1 MYCNNNNIMMMMII
15 TSQIYFI
22 SDVFSS
28 VVIVVA
34 LTFLCHRNGMC
45 NVSKQPRRRPE
56 KSVVAQHI

>member
-1 MYCNNNNIMMMMII
+1 MMMMII

-34 LTFLCHRNGMC
+34 LTILHHRYDMC

-56 KSVVAQHI
+56 K

>member
-1 MYCNNNNIMMMMII
+1 MTMMII

-34 LTFLCHRNGMC
+34 LTFLHHRYDMC

-56 KSVVAQHI
+56 K